1 MNDEKRCQITT
12 ASVKELSY
20 IIDLAKKFSEQLGFL
35 PRAAVV
41 EYLTA
46 GRVLLAR
53 ENGEPAGFILSR
65 NRLRSEKWCR
75 PLTQVAVSF
84 DAQRRHH
91 GHALLETLKTQARRD
106 MLEGLQ
112 CWVAEEIEAVQ
123 FFTAEGFQHVQT
135 RDPMNKRNR
144 RLLLMRLNLN
154 LTENPRFRLMPSVA
168 GCVPR
173 RTDAA

>member
-1 MNDEKRCQITT
+1 MTDEKRCKITT

-35 PRAAVV
+35 PRAAVL
-41 EYLTA
+41 EYLEA

-53 ENGEPAGFILSR
+53 ENSEPAGFIISR

-91 GHALLETLKTQARRD
+91 GEALIAALKTQARQD

-112 CWVAEEIEAVQ
+112 CWVAEDLEAVQ
-123 FFTAEGFQHVQT
+123 FFRSQGFVHVQT
-135 RDPMNKRNR
+135 REPGNKRNR

-154 LTENPRFRLMPSVA
+154 VTPNPRFFSMPLVA

-173 RTDAA
+173 RTHAA